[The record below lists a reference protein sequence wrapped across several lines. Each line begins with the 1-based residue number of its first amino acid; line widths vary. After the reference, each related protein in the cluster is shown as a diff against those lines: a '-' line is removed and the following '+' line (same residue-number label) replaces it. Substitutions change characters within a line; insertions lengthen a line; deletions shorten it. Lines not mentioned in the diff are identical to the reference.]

1 MFSSRSHGDQ
11 EFLIIKPDDK
21 FFSRLLSKEKPKGG
35 GGGGDSSL
43 RFYYRAGCSGSIPF
57 QWESQ
62 PGTPKHALAD
72 SCRIFNPPLTPPP
85 NSLHSSAA
93 ATAHLKSLQK
103 QPSKIKLFLSN
114 FPGKL
119 SRSSSSPAGGF
130 SGRRSDFLLQLEKL
144 YGDDDHR
151 EAAAGG
157 GDFPPS
163 PLCFG
168 GFGGGRSRRSKGG
181 FGRFYYVKNMKRAL
195 LSVVARGGS
204 ST

>member
-1 MFSSRSHGDQ
+1 MFSS
-11 EFLIIKPDDK
+11 
-21 FFSRLLSKEKPKGG
+21 
-35 GGGGDSSL
+35 
-43 RFYYRAGCSGSIPF
+43 GCSGSIPF

-93 ATAHLKSLQK
+93 AAHLKSLQK

-119 SRSSSSPAGGF
+119 ARSNSSPAGDF
-130 SGRRSDFLLQLEKL
+130 SARRHPARSDFLYQLEKL
-144 YGDDDHR
+144 YGDDHR
-151 EAAAGG
+151 EAD

>member
-72 SCRIFNPPLTPPP
+72 SCIFNPPLTPPP
-85 NSLHSSAA
+85 SLHSSAA
-93 ATAHLKSLQK
+93 LKSGQK

-119 SRSSSSPAGGF
+119 SRSFSSPAGDF
-130 SGRRSDFLLQLEKL
+130 SGRRHGARSDFLFQLEKL
-144 YGDDDHR
+144 YGDDSHR
-151 EAAAGG
+151 ETAAAA

-163 PLCFG
+163 PLCF
-168 GFGGGRSRRSKGG
+168 GGRSRRSKGG